1 MSSKP
6 STPPI
11 TLTLTLPD
19 PDSERPTG
27 TLLVQRGDLARLH
40 QFVHTRIADLAEV
53 IADALIAFAAV
64 EANPPAVPQ
73 TPPPAS
79 AKKARPTTERKPQPP
94 SEPTVE
100 IPLKKGS
107 RAVRISHLRITGGE
121 TDAAAYRQAVQIAA
135 LLIEGRLWDG
145 ETPIRIDDVYALA
158 KRMKHLTPRDMSLFT
173 LTDFVRVGAV
183 EPATALDTPDDDAD
197 APVTIAPPLELARSA
212 NGRHASDQT
221 ALL

>member
-40 QFVHTRIADLAEV
+40 QFVHTRIADLTEI

-79 AKKARPTTERKPQPP
+79 AKEARPTTERKPQAPP
-94 SEPTVE
+94 EPTVD
-100 IPLKKGS
+100 IPLKKAAGPSGS
-107 RAVRISHLRITGGE
+107 ATSGSP
-121 TDAAAYRQAVQIAA
+121 AARPTPPPIA
-135 LLIEGRLWDG
+135 R
-145 ETPIRIDDVYALA
+145 RC
-158 KRMKHLTPRDMSLFT
+158 RSPRC
-173 LTDFVRVGAV
+173 
-183 EPATALDTPDDDAD
+183 
-197 APVTIAPPLELARSA
+197 
-212 NGRHASDQT
+212 
-221 ALL
+221 